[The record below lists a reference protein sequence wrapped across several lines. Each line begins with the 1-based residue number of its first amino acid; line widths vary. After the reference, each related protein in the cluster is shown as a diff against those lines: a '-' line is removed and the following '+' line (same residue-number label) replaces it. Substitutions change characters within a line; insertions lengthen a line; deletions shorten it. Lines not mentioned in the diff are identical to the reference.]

1 MNKDNIIL
9 NKSVAFALR
18 IIKLNKYLCEEKHE
32 FIMSKQL
39 FRCGT
44 SIGAN
49 VSESIRAQSRAD
61 FFSKLNIALKEAEET
76 HYWLYLLS
84 ESSFL
89 NAQQYQSLDDDCE
102 EIIKLLVSIT
112 KNQKDDSYNS
122 FLSFR

>member
-1 MNKDNIIL
+1 MDKDNIIL

-61 FFSKLNIALKEAEET
+61 FFSKLNIALKEAEEA

-84 ESSFL
+84 ESGYL
-89 NAQQYQSLDDDCE
+89 NSQQFISLDDDCE

-112 KNQKDDSYNS
+112 KNQKDD
-122 FLSFR
+122 

>member
-1 MNKDNIIL
+1 MSKDNIIL

-18 IIKLNKYLCEEKHE
+18 IVKLKKYLCKEKRE
-32 FIMSKQL
+32 FIMSKQV

-61 FFSKLNIALKEAEET
+61 FYSKLNIALKEAEET

-84 ESSFL
+84 ESDYLSPSE
-89 NAQQYQSLDDDCE
+89 YQSLDNDCE

-112 KNQKDDSYNS
+112 KNQYTD
-122 FLSFR
+122 